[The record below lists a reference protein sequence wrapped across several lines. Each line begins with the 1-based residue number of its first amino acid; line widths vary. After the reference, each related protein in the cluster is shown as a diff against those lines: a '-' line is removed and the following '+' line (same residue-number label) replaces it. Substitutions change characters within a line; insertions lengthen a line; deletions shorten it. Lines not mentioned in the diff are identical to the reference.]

1 MVAGHSPGT
10 ERIGSAMFYG
20 TGHCRER
27 DDDPGR
33 LVEFLNEQMRPAE
46 VIAIEVDQFTSTNSL
61 RTLVPRLVG
70 QPKRAQPTRLSRSL
84 SIAVPKMNG
93 WKTSKSSAVRKHALE
108 PSEP

>member
-1 MVAGHSPGT
+1 
-10 ERIGSAMFYG
+10 MFYG

-70 QPKRAQPTRLSRSL
+70 QGRYQVACYLVVGLDLSGHWPY
-84 SIAVPKMNG
+84 IVF
-93 WKTSKSSAVRKHALE
+93 
-108 PSEP
+108 